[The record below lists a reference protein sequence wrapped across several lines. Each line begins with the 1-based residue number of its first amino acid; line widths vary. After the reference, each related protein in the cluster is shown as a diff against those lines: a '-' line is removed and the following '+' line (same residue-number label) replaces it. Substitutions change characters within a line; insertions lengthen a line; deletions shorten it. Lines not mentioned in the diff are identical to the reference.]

1 MEIFDYLNSFKNCC
15 DIDSLKKVSEERSSW
30 PLRKNTNQLWENLIF
45 FPHFH
50 LRLLL
55 ALSGQI

>member
-1 MEIFDYLNSFKNCC
+1 MEIFDYLSLFKNCC
-15 DIDSLKKVSEERSSW
+15 DIDSLKKYLRNEALGLSEKIQVSFG
-30 PLRKNTNQLWENLIF
+30 KNLIF

-55 ALSGQI
+55 APSGQI